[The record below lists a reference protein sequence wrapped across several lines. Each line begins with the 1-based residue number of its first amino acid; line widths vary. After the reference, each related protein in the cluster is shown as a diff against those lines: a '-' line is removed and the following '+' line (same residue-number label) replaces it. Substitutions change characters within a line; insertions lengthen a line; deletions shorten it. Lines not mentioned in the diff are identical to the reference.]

1 MQVLINIKKLIS
13 FFIFLWNVIII
24 IQTHDMS
31 SSEVMNQSQFSTKG
45 KRKLGRLDK
54 DGKLDDFPLRPFLYE
69 AEAQVYI
76 TGYVDAIVNHTSEA
90 DEAKVRGQFSI
101 RNVAGDV
108 VNNNEDDSSTNKETE
123 NV

>member
-1 MQVLINIKKLIS
+1 MELNEYHHV
-13 FFIFLWNVIII
+13 VY
-24 IQTHDMS
+24 MS
-31 SSEVMNQSQFSTKG
+31 VK
-45 KRKLGRLDK
+45 DK

-76 TGYVDAIVNHTSEA
+76 TGYVDAIVNHTGEA

-101 RNVAGDV
+101 RNVTGDI
-108 VNNNEDDSSTNKETE
+108 VNNNEGDSSTNKETE